1 MGSRVTSIRLSEEE
15 LNRLKELAK
24 ERGIDFNTLVK
35 EALRQY
41 TGAQHRSQLPQYIE
55 DLLSQFK
62 ERVRE
67 YVEEVKRFCEEHARI
82 ITNHDQ
88 EKERYNYWRDLCLHR
103 YRRLTRNNLNVYIQ
117 DVLMKR
123 INIHKLSADER
134 VELQRRLNEIVENAV
149 KEIYASP
156 FPPSYL

>member
-1 MGSRVTSIRLSEEE
+1 VRLDLDTIEE
-15 LNRLKELAK
+15 LKKRSGGEISKVLKQLIK
-24 ERGIDFNTLVK
+24 
-35 EALRQY
+35 QY
-41 TGAQHRSQLPQYIE
+41 VESPEHTRPQLPQYIE

-82 ITNHDQ
+82 ITENHDQ